1 MADTDIQWTEKVWN
15 CLRGCSR
22 VSPGCGGAAHVGGC
36 YAEKMAARFSG
47 PGMPYEGLVTIGKQG
62 ARWTGVV
69 RLVPKKLD
77 EPLRWKKPRR
87 IFVNSMSDLF
97 HESLSNETIAAIFGV
112 MGAAPQHTFQ
122 VLTKRA
128 RRMREWFAT
137 EGVRERVEFYREV
150 ALAGRIGQLNAE
162 ERRAPVAGFDGYSVT
177 TLGRV
182 IYDAGSDV
190 CLLCGKEMADGV
202 ARKLWCS
209 TECKSK
215 GDYESRMGR
224 WTAPKP
230 TGRAMSPE
238 VGESGHLRVSMCG
251 PDGKAVHRG
260 VHRLVLEAFD
270 RAPLPEE
277 QGCHING
284 DPADCRLLN
293 LRWGSQSSNWEDRK
307 RHGRQR
313 SYSKLSD
320 TQVAEIRARAAEGD
334 GVCLLGREYGVTDT
348 QIRNIVDGKHWRVP
362 ERMPWPLPGVWMGVS
377 VEDQKRA
384 DERIPD
390 LLTTPAAVRWISLE
404 PQLEDVD
411 LWAYLKTPQ
420 RDRSLA
426 EMRAPSM
433 PGLGWIV
440 QGGESGHGARG
451 FNPTWAKLTQ
461 EQCRKAGVAYF
472 FKQFGSNA
480 LDFSGTKFKDSHGG
494 DPSEWPAEFNVRQ
507 YPTPEVAP

>member
-128 RRMREWFAT
+128 KRMREWF
-137 EGVRERVEFYREV
+137 VWV
-150 ALAGRIGQLNAE
+150 ASQKTG
-162 ERRAPVAGFDGYSVT
+162 
-177 TLGRV
+177 LGT
-182 IYDAGSDV
+182 ITHSPAIICAAAAQDAMPG
-190 CLLCGKEMADGV
+190 
-202 ARKLWCS
+202 W
-209 TECKSK
+209 
-215 GDYESRMGR
+215 R
-224 WTAPKP
+224 WTVQHP
-230 TGRAMSPE
+230 
-238 VGESGHLRVSMCG
+238 RV
-251 PDGKAVHRG
+251 
-260 VHRLVLEAFD
+260 
-270 RAPLPEE
+270 
-277 QGCHING
+277 
-284 DPADCRLLN
+284 
-293 LRWGSQSSNWEDRK
+293 
-307 RHGRQR
+307 
-313 SYSKLSD
+313 
-320 TQVAEIRARAAEGD
+320 
-334 GVCLLGREYGVTDT
+334 
-348 QIRNIVDGKHWRVP
+348 
-362 ERMPWPLPGVWMGVS
+362 WPLPGVWMGVS

-480 LDFSGTKFKDSHGG
+480 IDFSGTKFKDSHGG